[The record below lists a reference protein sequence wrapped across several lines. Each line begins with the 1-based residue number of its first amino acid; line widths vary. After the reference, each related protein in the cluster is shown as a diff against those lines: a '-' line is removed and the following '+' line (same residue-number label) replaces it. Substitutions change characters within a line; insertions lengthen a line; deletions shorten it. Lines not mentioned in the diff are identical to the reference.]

1 VFRYGG
7 TGCQGVA
14 AVADVT
20 VPGNVLLS
28 NSSTELA
35 AVQLSWYLAQQNQSF
50 VLELQPSPDVLDGP
64 AEINIDLASASSCR
78 SLHSGCFLPSTGLC
92 VMGLC
97 TNMKVLVGVFGG
109 WFAVAVASV
118 NVYVNASTVTVLLT
132 RSAFS
137 MHAATSVLS
146 LQLDQ
151 QGAAL
156 PCLANVTA
164 LANITW
170 SGNDTVAAVVI
181 PLTFDPMV
189 QITGVPVSFDV
200 RLTAVVNGA
209 INQSAHVTTV
219 HVVPV
224 PLPVPVFNAT
234 VLHDQG
240 YSHIVSVPMALLGGC
255 ANKSADVPVVVW
267 STVEAAGT
275 ATPGELLSTRPSPN
289 SRVGCECACCFA

>member
-1 VFRYGG
+1 MHCRCETLSRILSKRCFADPVRHGGSVLFVCEQFADDRCFVPLVVLNQAQQIVIDVFCYGG

-28 NSSTELA
+28 NSTAELA
-35 AVQLSWYLAQQNQSF
+35 AVQLSWYLAQQNRSF

-64 AEINIDLASASSCR
+64 AEINIDLASASSCQ
-78 SLHSGCFLPSTGLC
+78 SLQSGCFLPSTGLC

-118 NVYVNASTVTVLLT
+118 HVYVNASTVTVQLT

-137 MHAATSVLS
+137 VHAATSVLS
-146 LQLDQ
+146 LQLDAY
-151 QGAAL
+151 GAAL
-156 PCLANVTA
+156 PCLANATA

-181 PLTFDPMV
+181 PLTFDPTV
-189 QITGVPVSFDV
+189 QVD
-200 RLTAVVNGA
+200 
-209 INQSAHVTTV
+209 
-219 HVVPV
+219 
-224 PLPVPVFNAT
+224 
-234 VLHDQG
+234 
-240 YSHIVSVPMALLGGC
+240 
-255 ANKSADVPVVVW
+255 ADVPYRSVCLYHVHHDD
-267 STVEAAGT
+267 
-275 ATPGELLSTRPSPN
+275 TRMLPAMAP
-289 SRVGCECACCFA
+289 